1 MMRVEKLTIAG
12 LRAFAQAEFTFLPGV
27 NLLVGINGV
36 GKTTVLDA
44 LRISLS
50 RVFPE
55 ISSSKGPKQN
65 FELSDIKIGM
75 EALQVACDFEH
86 QENKFNLLLQKKRE
100 SIQPRESGK
109 VREQVTETPDIEQ
122 ISPSISTLFPKA
134 KKDKR
139 QPIAIFY
146 STRRSLTLD
155 YEPSKTAIAG
165 GQAAAFT
172 GSLLNNRDTNLRLF
186 AHWYRAQEKLAEEI
200 PRAERHLGVLQNAIS
215 EFLPGFSNLH
225 VVDHYSSPHFM
236 IDKDGVPL
244 SISQLSDGERGII
257 SIVLDLAKRLSQANP
272 DLDNPLEG
280 EGIILIDEI
289 DLHLHP
295 KWQRSVIANFVRTF
309 PNCQFIATTH
319 SPQIIGEVDAKQ
331 ITVIDNGT
339 YHPLVSFGVDS
350 SRILSEILDTPQR
363 NKEVDVLLEKLF
375 SELDKENLKTS
386 KQYLEEL
393 KKILGPNDPEITR
406 TNTMI
411 SFLENDLD
419 DEANKKK

>member
-1 MMRVEKLTIAG
+1 MRIEKLTIAG
-12 LRAFAQAEFTFLPGV
+12 LRAFAHAEFTFLPGV

-50 RVFPE
+50 RVLPE

-75 EALQVACDFEH
+75 DALQVACDFEH
-86 QENKFNLLLQKKRE
+86 RKNKFNLLLQKKRE
-100 SIQPRESGK
+100 NIQPKDSGSI
-109 VREQVTETPDIEQ
+109 REQVTETPDIEQ
-122 ISPSISTLFPKA
+122 ISPSLSTLLPKA
-134 KKDKR
+134 KKEKR
-139 QPIAIFY
+139 QAIAIFY
-146 STRRSLTLD
+146 STRRSLTMD
-155 YEPSKTAIAG
+155 YEPSKTAIVG

-186 AHWYRAQEKLAEEI
+186 AHWYKAQQKLAEEI
-200 PRAERHLGVLQNAIS
+200 PKAGRHLGVLQNAIS
-215 EFLPGFSNLH
+215 EFLPRFTNLH
-225 VVDHYSSPHFM
+225 VIDHGGSPHFM

-393 KKILGPNDPEITR
+393 KKILGPNDPEVTR